1 VPTTVTTTAG
11 DFQIPDY
18 TDPADVPQWLR
29 TIVQRL
35 GNDLLPAAGGGG
47 FTSGALADRPAANT
61 VKRGALYRI
70 TGDVDAGNLYVSD
83 GSNWYALG
91 AVLRVWRAVSA
102 AVDSTPAT
110 VQGFAGQT
118 ADLHRWV
125 NSAGTILSRISAAG
139 RFHGLVSALASA
151 ATDVPLFVKGFTS
164 QTGDLLRFVD
174 VNDAV
179 LARVSPR
186 GALLQPIAPVTTFG
200 LDSAANG
207 YRPLTITVTNVGATI
222 TYSTATLTYDATTG
236 NLTRVV
242 TVADGRTVQRDL
254 TYDGLGNLASSVEAI
269 TAGV

>member
-11 DFQIPDY
+11 DFTIPDY
-18 TDPADVPQWLR
+18 ADPADVPQWLR

-47 FTSGALADRPAANT
+47 FTSGALADRPAAT
-61 VKRGALYRI
+61 AVKRGALYRI
-70 TGDVDAGNLYVSD
+70 TGDADASNLYVSD
-83 GSNWYALG
+83 GASWYALG
-91 AVLRVWRAVSA
+91 AVLRVWRAVST
-102 AVDSTPAT
+102 AVGSTPAT
-110 VQGFAGQT
+110 VQGFTGQT
-118 ADLHRWV
+118 ADLFQWV
-125 NSAGTILSRISAAG
+125 NAAGAILSRISPVG
-139 RFHGLVSALASA
+139 RFHGLVSALSA
-151 ATDVPLFVKGFTS
+151 AVADVPLFVQGFTG
-164 QTGDLLRFVD
+164 QTGDLQRWVD
-174 VNDAV
+174 ATGAV

-222 TYSTATLTYDATTG
+222 TYSTTTLTYDATSG

-242 TVADGRTVQRDL
+242 TVADGRTLQRDL
-254 TYDGLGNLASSVEAI
+254 TYDGNGNLASTAESI